1 MLLREQVSIL
11 KIIYLFL
18 DHRKIL
24 NIFQFRNY
32 EEKAVLNGLD
42 FNRTTF
48 RNNNEYKIS
57 KKITLNQNFSFG
69 LTNSNPKPW
78 MLSPMHTNSHLL
90 YQFVF
95 QQDNMEY
102 LCMLMGLR
110 EQPDLSTWESSCAI
124 RFFWK
129 NKKYYTARWFEIRL
143 WNHKVI
149 KILRSITGN
158 IILEVRNENAQ
169 RHRQLSCHGSRTG

>member
-1 MLLREQVSIL
+1 VSIL

-69 LTNSNPKPW
+69 LTNSNPKP
-78 MLSPMHTNSHLL
+78 LNAFTNAYKQSPIVPVRFSTGQYGVSLW
-90 YQFVF
+90 V
-95 QQDNMEY
+95 
-102 LCMLMGLR
+102 LMGLQ
-110 EQPDLSTWESSCAI
+110 EQPDL
-124 RFFWK
+124 
-129 NKKYYTARWFEIRL
+129 L
-143 WNHKVI
+143 
-149 KILRSITGN
+149 
-158 IILEVRNENAQ
+158 
-169 RHRQLSCHGSRTG
+169 

>member
-1 MLLREQVSIL
+1 MAGSNKYAYYSNSALETTFLKIKLSIQIGLMLLREQVSIL

-24 NIFQFRNY
+24 NIFQFRKY

-69 LTNSNPKPW
+69 LTNSNPKP
-78 MLSPMHTNSHLL
+78 LNAFTNAYKQSPI
-90 YQFVF
+90 VPVRF

-102 LCMLMGLR
+102 LCADGFAGTT
-110 EQPDLSTWESSCAI
+110 DL
-124 RFFWK
+124 
-129 NKKYYTARWFEIRL
+129 L
-143 WNHKVI
+143 
-149 KILRSITGN
+149 
-158 IILEVRNENAQ
+158 
-169 RHRQLSCHGSRTG
+169 